1 MNIDITKEV
10 TTVISNLTLTIE
22 EFNIIKEA
30 IDDYYYKE
38 RARNDYQDNQETIR
52 IRNLTNK
59 LEEYDN
65 NHN

>member
-1 MNIDITKEV
+1 MNIDITKEI

-30 IDDYYYKE
+30 VDDYYYKE